1 MRKYKAKINGT
12 MYEIEIELVRGNNG
26 SSFSGSPSL
35 PPQVSGGVSRPA
47 PAPAPRPAAPAPAPA
62 PAPASAAS
70 SAPAAAGEEQVT
82 APMPGTILSVGPG
95 SVVKKGQV
103 LMSLEAMKMENE
115 IMASRDGQIVS
126 VNVTAGSAVEA
137 GALLCVIK

>member
-1 MRKYKAKINGT
+1 MRKYNAKINGT

-26 SSFSGSPSL
+26 SSFSRSPAL

-47 PAPAPRPAAPAPAPA
+47 PAPRPAAPAPAPVPA
-62 PAPASAAS
+62 PAPAAS
-70 SAPAAAGEEQVT
+70 SAAGEEQVT
-82 APMPGTILSVGPG
+82 APMPGTILSVNVGPG
-95 SVVKKGQV
+95 SAVKKGQV

-126 VNVTAGSAVEA
+126 VNVTAGAAVEA